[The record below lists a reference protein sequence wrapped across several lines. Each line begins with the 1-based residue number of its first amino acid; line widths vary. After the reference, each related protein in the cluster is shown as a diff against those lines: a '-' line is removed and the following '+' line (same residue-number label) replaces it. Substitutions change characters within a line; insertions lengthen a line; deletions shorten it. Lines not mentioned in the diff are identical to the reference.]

1 MSWITDRLKRFSNI
15 FKSPDASSQLLS
27 GDRSGYISTSQSDRI
42 FLRFQNERSIV
53 AGIYNRIAMDVASVD
68 IRHVK
73 LDELGRYK
81 ETIDDSL
88 NQCFSLEPNMDQTAR
103 QFFQNLVLSMFDEGV
118 VAVVPVDCSE
128 NPAISDNFS
137 IYTMRIGKIMEWYP
151 ELVRVKLYNDLKGIH
166 EERVL
171 PKKSVAI
178 IENPFYAIMNDRNS
192 ILQRLIRK
200 MNLLDA
206 IDEQSGSGKL
216 DIILQLPYIVRSETK
231 KQQAEER
238 RKGIEEQLLNSKYG
252 IAYIDGTERITQLN
266 RPIENN
272 LMGQIEYLTTM
283 LYSQLGM
290 TKEIFEGTAD
300 EQQSLNYRNR
310 TIEPIL
316 TSIVEEF
323 RRKFLSKTARSQ
335 GQSIL
340 YFNDPFKLVPVEKLA
355 EIADKLTRNE
365 VLSSNEL
372 RSIIGYKPVDDP
384 RADELRNKNLNAEN
398 DQLDPMLSE
407 NLSFEPGDGH
417 GYQEGELQNGI

>member
-1 MSWITDRLKRFSNI
+1 MGWITDRLKRFANI
-15 FKSPDASSQLLS
+15 FTDRDASSMLLS
-27 GDRSGYISTSQSDRI
+27 GERSGYVSTSQSDRI

-53 AGIYNRIAMDVASVD
+53 AGIYNRIAMDVASID

-73 LDELGRYK
+73 LDGLGRYK

-88 NQCFSLEPNMDQTAR
+88 NQCLTLEPNMDQTSR

-118 VAVVPVDCSE
+118 VAVVPVDTSA
-128 NPAISDNFS
+128 NPIHSDS
-137 IYTMRIGKIMEWYP
+137 YDIYTMRLGRIIEWYP
-151 ELVRVKLYNDLKGIH
+151 ELVKVKLYNDRKGVH
-166 EERVL
+166 EELVL
-171 PKKSVAI
+171 PKKMVAI

-216 DIILQLPYIVRSETK
+216 DLIIQLPFIVRSEEK
-231 KQQAEER
+231 KRLAEER
-238 RKGIEEQLLNSKYG
+238 RKGIEDQLANTKYG
-252 IAYIDGTERITQLN
+252 VAYIDGTERVTQLN
-266 RPIENN
+266 RPVENN
-272 LMGQIEYLTTM
+272 LMSQIEYLTTM

-300 EQQSLNYRNR
+300 EQTSLNYQNR

-323 RRKFLSKTARSQ
+323 RRKFLTKTARSQ
-335 GQSIL
+335 GQSIM
-340 YFNDPFKLVPVEKLA
+340 YFNDPFKLVPVQKLA

-365 VLSSNEL
+365 ILSSNEL

-384 RADELRNKNLNAEN
+384 RAEELRNKNLNMDRNQINMLQKPISTLEN
-398 DQLDPMLSE
+398 DE
-407 NLSFEPGDGH
+407 E
-417 GYQEGELQNGI
+417 

>member
-1 MSWITDRLKRFSNI
+1 MGWITDRFKRVFNI
-15 FKSPDASSQLLS
+15 FKSPDASSALLS
-27 GDRSGYISTSQSDRI
+27 GERAGYVSTSQSDRI

-88 NQCFSLEPNMDQTAR
+88 NQCFTLEPNMDQTAR

-118 VAVVPVDCSE
+118 VAVVPVDCSA
-128 NPAISDNFS
+128 NPAYSDTFS
-137 IYTMRIGKIMEWYP
+137 IYTMRIGRIMEWYP
-151 ELVRVKLYNDLKGIH
+151 ELVKVRLYNDLKGVH
-166 EERVL
+166 EEVVL
-171 PKKSVAI
+171 PKKNVAI

-216 DIILQLPYIVRSETK
+216 DLIIQLPYIVRSELK

-238 RKGIEEQLLNSKYG
+238 RKGIEEQLVNSKYG
-252 IAYIDGTERITQLN
+252 VAYVDATERITQLN
-266 RPIENN
+266 RPVENN
-272 LMGQIEYLTTM
+272 LMNQIEYLTTM
-283 LYSQLGM
+283 LYGQLGM

-300 EQQSLNYRNR
+300 EQQSLNYWNR

-335 GQSIL
+335 GQSIM

-398 DQLDPMLSE
+398 DQLNPMLPQNPSTDAGE
-407 NLSFEPGDGH
+407 DY
-417 GYQEGELQNGI
+417 GY

>member
-1 MSWITDRLKRFSNI
+1 MGWITDRLKRVSNI
-15 FKSPDASSQLLS
+15 FKTKDASSVLLS
-27 GDRSGYISTSQSDRI
+27 GERAGYGSTGQSDRI
-42 FLRFQNERSIV
+42 YLRFGNERSII
-53 AGIYNRIAMDVASVD
+53 AGIYNRIAMDVASID
-68 IRHVK
+68 IRHVR
-73 LDELGRYK
+73 LDDLGRYK
-81 ETIDDSL
+81 ETVDDSL
-88 NQCFSLEPNMDQTAR
+88 NQCLALEPNMDQNAR

-118 VAVVPVDCSE
+118 VAVVPVDTSV
-128 NPAISDNFS
+128 NPMVTDSYD
-137 IYTMRIGKIMEWYP
+137 IYTMRIGQITEWFP
-151 ELVRVKLYNDLKGIH
+151 EYIRVKLYNDRKGVQ
-166 EERVL
+166 EELVL

-200 MNLLDA
+200 MNLLDV

-216 DIILQLPYIVRSETK
+216 DIILQLPYIVRNEMK

-238 RKGIEEQLLNSKYG
+238 RQNIEDQLMGSKYG

-272 LMGQIEYLTTM
+272 LMQQIEYLTTM

-290 TKEIFEGTAD
+290 TKEIFEGNAD
-300 EQQSLNYRNR
+300 EQTSLNYQNR

-316 TSIVEEF
+316 TSIVQEF

-335 GQSIL
+335 GQSIM
-340 YFNDPFKLVPVEKLA
+340 YFSDPFKLVPVQKLA

-372 RSIIGYKPVDDP
+372 RAIIGYKPVDDP
-384 RADELRNKNLNAEN
+384 RAEELRNKNLNMDRN
-398 DQLDPMLSE
+398 QLE
-407 NLSFEPGDGH
+407 T
-417 GYQEGELQNGI
+417 LQQPVSTLETDEE

>member
-1 MSWITDRLKRFSNI
+1 MGWITDRFKRVFNI
-15 FKSPDASSQLLS
+15 FKSPDASSTLFS
-27 GDRSGYISTSQSDRI
+27 GERAGYVSTSQSDRI

-88 NQCFSLEPNMDQTAR
+88 NQCFTLEPNMDQTAR

-118 VAVVPVDCSE
+118 VAVVPVDCSA
-128 NPAISDNFS
+128 NPAYSDTFS
-137 IYTMRIGKIMEWYP
+137 IYTMRIGRIMEWYP
-151 ELVRVKLYNDLKGIH
+151 ELVKVRLYNDLKGVH
-166 EERVL
+166 EEVVL
-171 PKKSVAI
+171 PKKNVAI

-216 DIILQLPYIVRSETK
+216 DLIIQLPYIVRSELK

-238 RKGIEEQLLNSKYG
+238 RKDIEEQLANSKYG
-252 IAYIDGTERITQLN
+252 VAYIDGTERVTQLN
-266 RPIENN
+266 RPVENN
-272 LMGQIEYLTTM
+272 LMNQIEYLTTM
-283 LYSQLGM
+283 LYGQLGM

-335 GQSIL
+335 GQSIM

-365 VLSSNEL
+365 ILSSNEL
-372 RSIIGYKPVDDP
+372 RSIIGYKPIDDP

-398 DQLDPMLSE
+398 DQLNPMLPQNPSTDAGE
-407 NLSFEPGDGH
+407 DY
-417 GYQEGELQNGI
+417 GY

>member
-1 MSWITDRLKRFSNI
+1 MGWITDRFKRVFNI
-15 FKSPDASSQLLS
+15 FKSPDASSTLLS
-27 GDRSGYISTSQSDRI
+27 GERAGYVSTSQSDRI

-88 NQCFSLEPNMDQTAR
+88 NQCFTLEPNMDQTAR

-118 VAVVPVDCSE
+118 VAVVPVDCSA
-128 NPAISDNFS
+128 NPAYSDTFS
-137 IYTMRIGKIMEWYP
+137 IYTMRIGRIMEWYP
-151 ELVRVKLYNDLKGIH
+151 ELVKVRLYNDLKGVH
-166 EERVL
+166 EEVVL
-171 PKKSVAI
+171 PKKNVAI

-216 DIILQLPYIVRSETK
+216 DLIIQLPYIVRSELK

-238 RKGIEEQLLNSKYG
+238 RKGIEEQLANSKYG
-252 IAYIDGTERITQLN
+252 VAYVDATERITQLN
-266 RPIENN
+266 RPVENN
-272 LMGQIEYLTTM
+272 LMNQIEYLTTM
-283 LYSQLGM
+283 LYGQLGM

-335 GQSIL
+335 GQSIM

-398 DQLDPMLSE
+398 DQLNPMLPQNPSTDAGE
-407 NLSFEPGDGH
+407 DY
-417 GYQEGELQNGI
+417 GY

>member
-1 MSWITDRLKRFSNI
+1 MGWITDRFKRVFNI
-15 FKSPDASSQLLS
+15 FKSPDASSTLLS
-27 GDRSGYISTSQSDRI
+27 GERAGYVSTSQSDRI

-88 NQCFSLEPNMDQTAR
+88 NQCFTLEPNMDQTAR

-118 VAVVPVDCSE
+118 IAVVPVDCSK
-128 NPAISDNFS
+128 NPAYSDNFS
-137 IYTMRIGKIMEWYP
+137 IYTMRIGQIREWYP
-151 ELVRVKLYNDLKGIH
+151 ELVKVRLYNDEKGIH
-166 EERVL
+166 EDRVL

-216 DIILQLPYIVRSETK
+216 DIILQLPYIVRSDVK

-238 RKGIEEQLLNSKYG
+238 RKGIEEQLMNSKYG

-272 LMGQIEYLTTM
+272 LMNQIEYLTTM

-335 GQSIL
+335 GQSIM

-398 DQLDPMLSE
+398 DQLNPMLPQNPSTDAGE
-407 NLSFEPGDGH
+407 DY
-417 GYQEGELQNGI
+417 GY

>member
-1 MSWITDRLKRFSNI
+1 MGWITDRFKRVANI
-15 FKSPDASSQLLS
+15 FKSPDASTTLLS
-27 GDRSGYISTSQSDRI
+27 GERAGYVSTSQSDRI

-118 VAVVPVDCSE
+118 VAVVPVDCSS
-128 NPAISDNFS
+128 NPAHSENFS
-137 IYTMRIGKIMEWYP
+137 IYTMRIGKVMEWYP
-151 ELVRVKLYNDLKGIH
+151 ELVKVRLYNDLKGIH

-216 DIILQLPYIVRSETK
+216 DIILQLPYIVRSDIK

-238 RKGIEEQLLNSKYG
+238 RKGIEEQLMNSKYG

-272 LMGQIEYLTTM
+272 LMNQIEYLTTM
-283 LYSQLGM
+283 LYGQLGM

-310 TIEPIL
+310 TLEPIL

-335 GQSIL
+335 GQSIM

-398 DQLDPMLSE
+398 DQLDPMFPQSPMIDTGE
-407 NLSFEPGDGH
+407 DY
-417 GYQEGELQNGI
+417 GY

>member
-1 MSWITDRLKRFSNI
+1 MGWITDRFKRVFNI
-15 FKSPDASSQLLS
+15 FKSPDASSALLS
-27 GDRSGYISTSQSDRI
+27 GERAGYVSTSQSDRI

-88 NQCFSLEPNMDQTAR
+88 NQCFTLEPNMDQTAR

-118 VAVVPVDCSE
+118 VAVVPVDCSA
-128 NPAISDNFS
+128 NPAYSDTFS
-137 IYTMRIGKIMEWYP
+137 IYTMRIGRIIEWYP
-151 ELVRVKLYNDLKGIH
+151 ELVKVRLYNDLKGVH
-166 EERVL
+166 EEVVL
-171 PKKSVAI
+171 PKKNVAI

-216 DIILQLPYIVRSETK
+216 DLIIQLPYIVRSELK

-238 RKGIEEQLLNSKYG
+238 RKGIEEQLANSKYG
-252 IAYIDGTERITQLN
+252 VAYIDGTERVTQLN
-266 RPIENN
+266 RPVENN
-272 LMGQIEYLTTM
+272 LMNQIEYLTTM
-283 LYSQLGM
+283 LYGQLGM

-335 GQSIL
+335 GQSIM

-398 DQLDPMLSE
+398 DQLNPMLPQNPSTDAGE
-407 NLSFEPGDGH
+407 DY
-417 GYQEGELQNGI
+417 GY

>member
-1 MSWITDRLKRFSNI
+1 MGWITDRLKRFANI
-15 FKSPDASSQLLS
+15 FSGRDASSMLLS
-27 GDRSGYISTSQSDRI
+27 GERSGYVSTTQSDRI

-53 AGIYNRIAMDVASVD
+53 AGIYNRIAMDVASID

-73 LDELGRYK
+73 LDGLGRYK

-88 NQCFSLEPNMDQTAR
+88 NQCLTLEPNMDQTSR

-118 VAVVPVDCSE
+118 VAVVPVDTSV
-128 NPAISDNFS
+128 NPVYNDSYD
-137 IYTMRIGKIMEWYP
+137 IYTMRIGRIIEWYP
-151 ELVRVKLYNDLKGIH
+151 EFVKVKLYNDRKGVH
-166 EERVL
+166 EEVVL
-171 PKKSVAI
+171 PKKMVAI

-216 DIILQLPYIVRSETK
+216 DLIIQLPYIVRSELK

-238 RKGIEEQLLNSKYG
+238 RRGIEDQLANSKYG
-252 IAYIDGTERITQLN
+252 VAYIDGTERVTQLN
-266 RPIENN
+266 RPVENN
-272 LMGQIEYLTTM
+272 LLNQIEYLTTM

-300 EQQSLNYRNR
+300 EQTSLNYQNR

-323 RRKFLSKTARSQ
+323 RRKFLTKTARSQ
-335 GQSIL
+335 GQSIM
-340 YFNDPFKLVPVEKLA
+340 YFNDPFKLVPVQKLA

-365 VLSSNEL
+365 ILSSNEL

-384 RADELRNKNLNAEN
+384 RAEELRNKNLNMDRNQVEML
-398 DQLDPMLSE
+398 QQPMSTLDE
-407 NLSFEPGDGH
+407 DE
-417 GYQEGELQNGI
+417 E

>member
-1 MSWITDRLKRFSNI
+1 MGWITDRFKRVFNI
-15 FKSPDASSQLLS
+15 FKSPDASSTLLS
-27 GDRSGYISTSQSDRI
+27 GERAGYVSTSQSDRI

-88 NQCFSLEPNMDQTAR
+88 NQCFTLEPNMDQTAR

-118 VAVVPVDCSE
+118 VAVVPVDCSA
-128 NPAISDNFS
+128 NPAHSDTFS
-137 IYTMRIGKIMEWYP
+137 IYTMRIGRIMEWYP
-151 ELVRVKLYNDLKGIH
+151 ELVKVRLYNDLKGVH
-166 EERVL
+166 EEVVL
-171 PKKSVAI
+171 PKKNVAI

-216 DIILQLPYIVRSETK
+216 DLIIQLPYIIRSELK

-238 RKGIEEQLLNSKYG
+238 RKGIEEQLANSKYG
-252 IAYIDGTERITQLN
+252 VAYVDATERITQLN
-266 RPIENN
+266 RPVENN
-272 LMGQIEYLTTM
+272 LMNQIEYLTTM
-283 LYSQLGM
+283 LYGQLGM

-335 GQSIL
+335 GQSIM

-365 VLSSNEL
+365 ILSSNEL

-398 DQLDPMLSE
+398 DQLNPMLPQNPSTDAGE
-407 NLSFEPGDGH
+407 DY
-417 GYQEGELQNGI
+417 GY